1 MVYLLDTNAASA
13 AMESDPGMASHLAA
27 LAPDEEVAIS
37 SVTRG
42 EIRYGIARLS
52 PGKRRSDLQTSAD
65 SLFDRLLCLPVTG
78 TVADWYGEIKAALDK
93 AGRPIGKDNDL
104 WIAAVA
110 VAHGCVLVSGQASFA
125 HVPGLVVEDWT
136 R

>member
-1 MVYLLDTNAASA
+1 MGGDSGV
-13 AMESDPGMASHLAA
+13 ASHLAA
-27 LAPDEEVAIS
+27 LAPDDEVAIS

-52 PGKRRSDLQTSAD
+52 PGKRRSDVQTRAER
-65 SLFDRLLCLPVTG
+65 LFERLLCLSVTE
-78 TVADWYGEIKAALDK
+78 TAADRYGEIKAALDK
-93 AGRPIGKDNDL
+93 VGRPIGKDNDL

-110 VAHGCVLVSGQASFA
+110 VGHGCVLVSGQASFD